1 MKASSLTRLAAF
13 VFDYL
18 IVYFIIVII
27 VSGSVSNNNFTNNID
42 SLNKKYSDNEISIN
56 EYTDKLLKIN
66 YNNQKNNISINILS
80 TIIYIGYYIVFVYLN
95 DGKTLGKKIFKIKVV
110 NKNDGKLSIKNIIL
124 RSLFIYGIVTNL
136 FNIIFVNLI
145 NYKYYSYGNIIIT
158 YLEIIIITICAFM
171 ILYRKDGRG
180 LHDLI
185 AGTYVIREEK
195 R

>member
-1 MKASSLTRLAAF
+1 M
-13 VFDYL
+13 
-18 IVYFIIVII
+18 
-27 VSGSVSNNNFTNNID
+27 
-42 SLNKKYSDNEISIN
+42 
-56 EYTDKLLKIN
+56 KIN